1 MAHILILRFSALG
14 DVAMTVPVIHALA
27 RQYPNDTITF
37 ATRKGWQPLF
47 GELPGNVH
55 IVGID
60 LAKYK
65 GICGLERL
73 YKELR
78 QTASPHLVADL
89 HDVLRTKYL
98 RLRFSMQGCR
108 VAHIDKGRREKRQLT
123 LGSHRLLRP
132 LKHSVSRYA
141 EVLQSLGRTISAS
154 PVTLFSNRPQE
165 IPDYLTRI
173 VGTKSPSV
181 RWIGVAPF
189 ARHRGKIYPQEQM
202 SEVLRLLC
210 NKADGRRIFL
220 FGGGEQERTICE
232 EWANRFPAVT
242 SLIGQATFSDE
253 LLLISKLDIML
264 SMDSANMHIAAN
276 CGTPVFSVWGA
287 THPYAGFSP
296 WGQPAEQQIGLDGLT
311 CRPCSIYGNKPCPR
325 GDYACLTQLPAKMI
339 AERIE
344 HYLTTHPVRQ

>member
-27 RQYPNDTITF
+27 RQYPDDTITF
-37 ATRKGWQPLF
+37 ATRKGWRPLF
-47 GELPGNVH
+47 GELPGNVRF
-55 IVGID
+55 VGID
-60 LAKYK
+60 LASYK

-78 QTASPHLVADL
+78 ETAAPDLVADL

-98 RLRFSMQGCR
+98 RLRFAMQGCH
-108 VAHIDKGRREKRQLT
+108 VAHIDKGRREKRLLT
-123 LGSHRLLRP
+123 RNSHRRLRP

-141 EVLQSLGRTISAS
+141 EVLQSLGRTVTAS
-154 PVTLFSNRPQE
+154 HVTIFGDIPQE
-165 IPDYLTRI
+165 IPDHLTRI
-173 VGTKSPSV
+173 TGIKTSST

-202 SEVLRLLC
+202 SEVLRLLSD
-210 NKADGRRIFL
+210 KADGRRIFL
-220 FGGGEQERTICE
+220 FGGGERERTICE
-232 EWANRFPAVT
+232 EWTKRFPAVT
-242 SLIGQATFSDE
+242 SLIGQATLSDE
-253 LLLISKLDIML
+253 LLLISKLDVML
-264 SMDSANMHIAAN
+264 SMDSANMHLAAN

-296 WGQPAEQQIGLDGLT
+296 WGQPAEQQISLEKMT
-311 CRPCSIYGNKPCPR
+311 CRPCSIYGNKPCQR
-325 GDYACLTQLPAKMI
+325 GDYACLTQLPPKTI

-344 HYLTTHPVRQ
+344 NYLTTHPVRQ